1 MTKRNHPIDE
11 VKFNKYKEQRIEK
24 QGAEGYY
31 EYERKQ
37 VEKAM
42 AELTNEFLESF
53 NRYFTTQITKGIVQG
68 FKKTHR
74 QIQADALNGMVQ
86 VFGELAKGLET
97 NEYDARNEY
106 ALKMVQNMYIAATNT
121 KVIDFIEKI
130 KKE

>member
-11 VKFNKYKEQRIEK
+11 VKYNKYKEQRIEK
-24 QGAEGYY
+24 QGADGYY

-53 NRYFTTQITKGIVQG
+53 NKYFTTQITKGIVQG

-106 ALKMVQNMYIAATNT
+106 ALKMVQNMYLAATNT

-130 KKE
+130 KKD